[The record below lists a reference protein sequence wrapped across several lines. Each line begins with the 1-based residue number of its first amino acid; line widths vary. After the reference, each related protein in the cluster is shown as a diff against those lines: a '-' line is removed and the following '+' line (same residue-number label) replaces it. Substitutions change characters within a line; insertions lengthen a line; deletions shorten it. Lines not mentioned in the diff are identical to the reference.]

1 MKLAAS
7 VAMALASLAAA
18 DIFDDSTEELKLEM
32 DDVPKSCKT
41 ICNPIATLSKQC
53 DVDLGLGKGKDE
65 DLLHNQCVCT
75 NNSFKVGQIAAEC
88 ADCMHQHIKAKRSL
102 GSHDDDDDIDSD
114 DVKDIDRLV
123 SGCGFS
129 SAHYNPTMAAAAAT
143 ITVDATA
150 PSHKDQ
156 LTTTIKGT
164 HNAAAPT
171 AIPGYMYAGAAAAA
185 AAAAAML

>member
-1 MKLAAS
+1 MKLTAS

-18 DIFDDSTEELKLEM
+18 DIFDDSTEELKLDM
-32 DDVPKSCKT
+32 DDVPRSCKT

-102 GSHDDDDDIDSD
+102 SSHDDDDDIDSD

-185 AAAAAML
+185 AAAML

>member
-1 MKLAAS
+1 MKFSAATALGLAS
-7 VAMALASLAAA
+7 VVAAGL
-18 DIFDDSTEELKLEM
+18 FDDSTEELKLDM
-32 DDVPKSCKT
+32 DDVPMSCKT
-41 ICNPIATLSKQC
+41 ICNPVATLSKQC

-88 ADCMHQHIKAKRSL
+88 ADCMHQHVKAKRSL
-102 GSHDDDDDIDSD
+102 GNHDDDDDIDSD
-114 DVKDIDRLV
+114 DVKDIDRLI

-129 SAHYNPTMAAAAAT
+129 STHYNPTMAAAAAT

-185 AAAAAML
+185 AAAML

>member
-1 MKLAAS
+1 MKFSVLGSLALAAI
-7 VAMALASLAAA
+7 AAA
-18 DIFDDSTEELKLEM
+18 DLFDDSTEELKLDM
-32 DDVPKSCKT
+32 DDVPMSCKT
-41 ICNPIATLSKQC
+41 ICNPIATLSEQC

-75 NNSFKVGQIAAEC
+75 NTSFKVGEIAAEC
-88 ADCMHQHIKAKRSL
+88 ADCMHQHVKAKRSL
-102 GSHDDDDDIDSD
+102 GNHDDDDDIDSD
-114 DVKDIDRLV
+114 DVKDIDRLI
-123 SGCGFS
+123 SGCGFTS
-129 SAHYNPTMAAAAAT
+129 THYNPTMAAAAAT

-185 AAAAAML
+185 AAALL

>member
-1 MKLAAS
+1 MKFTTLAALGLAS
-7 VAMALASLAAA
+7 VAAAGLL
-18 DIFDDSTEELKLEM
+18 DDSTEELKLDM
-32 DDVPKSCKT
+32 DDVPMSCKT
-41 ICNPIATLSKQC
+41 ICQPVATLSKQC
-53 DVDLGLGKGKDE
+53 DVNLGLGDGKDE

-75 NNSFKVGQIAAEC
+75 NNSFKVGQIAAQC
-88 ADCMHQHIKAKRSL
+88 ADCMHQHVKAKRSL
-102 GSHDDDDDIDSD
+102 GDHNDDDDIDSD

-123 SGCGFS
+123 SGCGFTS
-129 SAHYNPTMAAAAAT
+129 THYNPTMAAAVAT
-143 ITVDATA
+143 VTVDATA

-185 AAAAAML
+185 AAAML

>member
-1 MKLAAS
+1 MKLSASAAL
-7 VAMALASLAAA
+7 AFASLAAA
-18 DIFDDSTEELKLEM
+18 GLFDDPTEELKLDM
-32 DDVPKSCKT
+32 DDVPKSCNT
-41 ICNPIATLSKQC
+41 ICNPVATLSKQC
-53 DVDLGLGKGKDE
+53 DVNLGLGKGKDE

-88 ADCMHQHIKAKRSL
+88 ADCMHQHVKAKRSW

-129 SAHYNPTMAAAAAT
+129 SAHYNSTMAAAAAT

-156 LTTTIKGT
+156 LTTTIKGN

-185 AAAAAML
+185 AAAML

>member
-1 MKLAAS
+1 MKFSTIAVMAFAS
-7 VAMALASLAAA
+7 VATA
-18 DIFDDSTEELKLEM
+18 DLFNDDTEELKLDM
-32 DDVPKSCKT
+32 DDVPMSCKT
-41 ICNPIATLSKQC
+41 ICTPIGTLSKQC

-75 NNSFKVGQIAAEC
+75 NKSFDVGKIAAEC
-88 ADCMHQHIKAKRSL
+88 ADCMHQHVKAKRSL
-102 GSHDDDDDIDSD
+102 GNHDDDDDIDSD

-123 SGCGFS
+123 SGCQFTS
-129 SAHYNPTMAAAAAT
+129 THYNPTMAAAAAT

-156 LTTTIKGT
+156 LTTTISGK

-171 AIPGYMYAGAAAAA
+171 GVPGYMYAGAAAAA
-185 AAAAAML
+185 AAALL

>member
-1 MKLAAS
+1 MKFVAFTVLALAS
-7 VAMALASLAAA
+7 VAAA
-18 DIFDDSTEELKLEM
+18 DLFDDSTEELKLDM
-32 DDVPKSCKT
+32 DDVPRSCRT
-41 ICNPIATLSKQC
+41 ICTPIATLSKQC
-53 DVDLGLGKGKDE
+53 DVSLGIGRGKDE

-75 NNSFKVGQIAAEC
+75 NGSFNVGQIAAEC
-88 ADCMHQHIKAKRSL
+88 ADCMHQHVKAKRSL
-102 GSHDDDDDIDSD
+102 GSHENDDDIDSD

-129 SAHYNPTMAAAAAT
+129 SAHYNPTMTAAAAT

-164 HNAAAPT
+164 HNVAAPT
-171 AIPGYMYAGAAAAA
+171 AIPGYMYAGAAAVAA
-185 AAAAAML
+185 ALL